1 MGNNKED
8 SSFLQKLNSFTE
20 IIVAKNDFLAKQK
33 ETQRT
38 ANWQSSINNKIIHE
52 QEIEKLKNE
61 FIEMGVIDAFTQI
74 IDNRILSS
82 LWDKPEEAT
91 YGLWGRKKIIKPA
104 FYGEKESIIYGT
116 NLISLDLHGSTFEG
130 EEVPTNSNWT
140 DSDGPPNYRCSR
152 LNVRKQTDG
161 KFKVGF
167 NQNYHGR
174 DNFICNRLEN
184 KIVENVEKDEVTNTI
199 VKLIA
204 NYIAIFQQENKFH
217 YR

>member
-1 MGNNKED
+1 M
-8 SSFLQKLNSFTE
+8 NSFTE

-91 YGLWGRKKIIKPA
+91 YNFLGMKKIIKPA
-104 FYGEKESIIYGT
+104 YFGEKEAIVFDKDRV
-116 NLISLDLHGSTFEG
+116 SLDLHGKVHG
-130 EEVPTNSNWT
+130 EVMSYNW
-140 DSDGPPNYRCSR
+140 DDGPNQDPISIISII
-152 LNVRKQTDG
+152 KQKSGTYEI
-161 KFKVGF
+161 GF
-167 NQNYHGR
+167 NEHGHIR
-174 DNFICNRLEN
+174 DRYICDFLEK
-184 KIVENVEKDEVTNTI
+184 KIVSKDEVVNS
-199 VKLIA
+199 IA
-204 NYIAIFQQENKFH
+204 ELVAT
-217 YR
+217 YRELHKIKRAYQR